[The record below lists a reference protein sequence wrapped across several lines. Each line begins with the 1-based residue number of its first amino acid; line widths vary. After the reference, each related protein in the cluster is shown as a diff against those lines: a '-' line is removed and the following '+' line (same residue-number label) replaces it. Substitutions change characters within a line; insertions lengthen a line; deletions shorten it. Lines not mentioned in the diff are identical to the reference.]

1 MISMTFCLTSYLNL
15 NSKRDLDMKKL
26 LVEPQKWGR
35 VFDVDFDN
43 QTVDP
48 IINVRCAVDKVYL
61 VKENEQVIIKNRDGS
76 TTETTVE
83 PGDIL
88 VTFYEDDFPH
98 RFIVVKSKE
107 WAENIKTYESRAQER
122 IANAKEAQSV
132 EEDI

>member
-1 MISMTFCLTSYLNL
+1 
-15 NSKRDLDMKKL
+15 MKKL

-76 TTETTVE
+76 TTETTVK

-122 IANAKEAQSV
+122 IANAKEAKSV